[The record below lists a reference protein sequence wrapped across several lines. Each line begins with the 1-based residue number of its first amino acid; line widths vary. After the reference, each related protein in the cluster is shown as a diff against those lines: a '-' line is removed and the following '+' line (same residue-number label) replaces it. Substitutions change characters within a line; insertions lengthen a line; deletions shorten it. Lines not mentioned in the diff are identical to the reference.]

1 MTHRIESGWNVAK
14 LGTFTLS
21 VTGDIGTQSVSITT
35 GTYCHTDLTSVLGAG
50 SYDDFATALAAALT
64 ASGAATGAFTVT
76 YTTAGTWGQTIGY
89 EIENAAA
96 FTLTFPNTAAGNR
109 MADALGFTRNTTTGS
124 TTKQQSTRRP
134 YYVIDGAMGGRSG
147 WTRVYEGDDIVSQ
160 AEAED
165 GSTYAVARSAAPLYD
180 DWTVPFET
188 LAATFESEATTA
200 VPWTWEAFF
209 AHSRGIEPFGVFDDA
224 GNSVHVLRGTR
235 GARFKP
241 ARASEDWDGRWSV
254 DLLTINRGSLP

>member
-21 VTGDIGTQSVSITT
+21 VTGNLGTASVSITT
-35 GTYCHTDLTSVLGAG
+35 GTYCHTDLSPVLGAG
-50 SYDDFATALAAALT
+50 SYDDFAGALQSALT
-64 ASGAATGAFTVT
+64 ASGATTFAFTVT
-76 YTTAGTWGQTIGY
+76 WSGSAMTYTIA
-89 EIENAAA
+89 NAAA

-124 TTKQQSTRRP
+124 TTSQVSSRRP

-165 GSTYAVARSAAPLYD
+165 GSTYAVARSTAPLYD

-188 LAATFESEATTA
+188 LAATFDSEATAA

-224 GNSVHVLRGTR
+224 GNSVHVLRGAR

-241 ARASEDWDGRWSV
+241 SRASEDWDGRWSV
-254 DLLTINRGSLP
+254 DLLTINRGSL

>member
-21 VTGDIGTQSVSITT
+21 VTGNLGTQSVSITT
-35 GTYCHTDLTSVLGAG
+35 GTYCHTDLTIVLGTG
-50 SYDDFATALAAALT
+50 SYDDFAGALKAALD
-64 ASGAATGAFTVT
+64 ASGAASGAFTVT
-76 YTTAGTWGQTIGY
+76 WSGSAMTYTIS
-89 EIENAAA
+89 NAAN

-109 MADALGFTRNTTTGS
+109 MADALGFTRNSTTSSATTTS
-124 TTKQQSTRRP
+124 STRRP
-134 YYVIDGAMGGRSG
+134 YYVINGAMGGRSG

-188 LAATFESEATTA
+188 LAATFDSEATTA

-224 GNSVHVLRGTR
+224 GNSVHVLRGAR

-241 ARASEDWDGRWSV
+241 SRASEDWDGRWSV
-254 DLLTINRGSLP
+254 DLLTINRGDLP

>member
-21 VTGDIGTQSVSITT
+21 VTGNLGTQSVSITT

-50 SYDDFATALAAALT
+50 SYDDFAGALKAALD
-64 ASGAATGAFTVT
+64 ASGAASGAFTVT
-76 YTTAGTWGQTIGY
+76 WSGSAMTYTITG
-89 EIENAAA
+89 AAN
-96 FTLTFPNTAAGNR
+96 FELTFANTAAGNR
-109 MADALGFTRNTTTGS
+109 MADALGFSRNSVVASTGGS
-124 TTKQQSTRRP
+124 LSSTRRP

-165 GSTYAVARSAAPLYD
+165 GSTYAVARSTAPLYD

-188 LAATFESEATTA
+188 LAATFDSEATAA

-224 GNSVHVLRGTR
+224 GNSVHVLRGAR

-241 ARASEDWDGRWSV
+241 SRASEDWDGRWSV
-254 DLLTINRGSLP
+254 DLLTINRGSL

>member
-21 VTGDIGTQSVSITT
+21 VTGDIGTQSVSFTT
-35 GTYCHTDLTSVLGAG
+35 GTYCHSDLSSVLGAG
-50 SYDDFATALAAALT
+50 SYDDFAGALKAALD
-64 ASGAATGAFTVT
+64 ASGAASGGFSVGWNPG
-76 YTTAGTWGQTIGY
+76 GTLIY
-89 EIENAAA
+89 EISNGAN
-96 FTLTFPNTAAGNR
+96 FTLTFPNTSAGNR
-109 MADALGFTRNTTTGS
+109 MADALGFTRNSTTASATTTS
-124 TTKQQSTRRP
+124 STRRP

-165 GSTYAVARSAAPLYD
+165 GSTYAVARSTAPLYD

-188 LAATFESEATTA
+188 LAATFDSEATAA

-224 GNSVHVLRGTR
+224 GNSVHVLRGAR

-241 ARASEDWDGRWSV
+241 SRASEDWDGRWSV
-254 DLLTINRGSLP
+254 DLLTINRGSL

>member
-14 LGTFTLS
+14 VGTHTLS
-21 VTGDIGTQSVSITT
+21 VTGNLGTQSVSITT
-35 GTYCHTDLTSVLGAG
+35 GTVCHTSLASVLGTGRYVAF
-50 SYDDFATALAAALT
+50 SATLKAALD
-64 ASGAATGAFTVT
+64 ASGASSHAFTVT
-76 YTTAGTWGQTIGY
+76 YSGASMAYTISTL
-89 EIENAAA
+89 AA

-109 MADALGFTRNTTTGS
+109 MADALGFTRNS
-124 TTKQQSTRRP
+124 TTISSSVIVSARRP

-165 GSTYAVARSAAPLYD
+165 GSTYAVARSTAPLYD

-188 LAATFESEATTA
+188 LEATFESEATTA

-224 GNSVHVLRGTR
+224 GNSCHVLRGAR

-254 DLLTINRGSLP
+254 DILSINRGALP

>member
-14 LGTFTLS
+14 LGTLTLS
-21 VTGDIGTQSVSITT
+21 VTGNVGTQSVSITT
-35 GTYCHTDLTSVLGAG
+35 GTYCHTDLTSVLGAS
-50 SYDDFATALAAALT
+50 SYDDFAGALKSALD
-64 ASGAATGAFTVT
+64 ASGAASGGFGVSWNP
-76 YTTAGTWGQTIGY
+76 GGSLGY
-89 EIENAAA
+89 EITNAAN

-109 MADALGFTRNTTTGS
+109 MADALGFARNTTTSSGTS
-124 TTKQQSTRRP
+124 TVSTRRP

-165 GSTYAVARSAAPLYD
+165 GSTYAVARSTAPLYD

-188 LAATFESEATTA
+188 LEATFESEATTA

-224 GNSVHVLRGTR
+224 GNSCHVLRGAR

-241 ARASEDWDGRWSV
+241 SRASEDWDGRWSA
-254 DLLTINRGSLP
+254 DILSINRGALP